1 MKEGIYMDANII
13 AIIQIVVTVIIAFI
27 TAYFTNLNE
36 RKKQT
41 TVFFKQEGIKVQQE
55 MLDFWCSILFS
66 DYESGIKK
74 YIDDNEK
81 RIVRNNNLNSKAEIT
96 ETMVIKEV
104 QKDSYMYSSKI
115 TLKYIGDYMQEIFQ
129 NREKQRVMLQMF
141 LVGKI
146 ISNMKYDFTGE
157 KTTVMDLLRIK
168 INDLDFK
175 KKAKIYL
182 CEIRYFFK
190 VNYIRF

>member
-81 RIVRNNNLNSKAEIT
+81 RIVRNNNLNLHTNKDGKYFSQQFEIY
-96 ETMVIKEV
+96 K
-104 QKDSYMYSSKI
+104 
-115 TLKYIGDYMQEIFQ
+115 
-129 NREKQRVMLQMF
+129 N
-141 LVGKI
+141 
-146 ISNMKYDFTGE
+146 N
-157 KTTVMDLLRIK
+157 
-168 INDLDFK
+168 
-175 KKAKIYL
+175 
-182 CEIRYFFK
+182 
-190 VNYIRF
+190 

>member
-1 MKEGIYMDANII
+1 MKEGIYMDANMI
-13 AIIQIVVTVIIAFI
+13 AIIQIVVTVMIAFI

-66 DYESGIKK
+66 DYEIGIKK

-81 RIVRNNNLNSKAEIT
+81 RIVRNNNLNLKDEIT

-129 NREKQRVMLQMF
+129 NSGKDYKQYEV
-141 LVGKI
+141 
-146 ISNMKYDFTGE
+146 
-157 KTTVMDLLRIK
+157 
-168 INDLDFK
+168 
-175 KKAKIYL
+175 
-182 CEIRYFFK
+182 
-190 VNYIRF
+190 